1 MQRSVVIIQ
10 CVRLPLHAAPIS
22 MCLAR
27 EHEWEGFKAGGYIL
41 TLGGGKKSKIW
52 KQGREIK
59 RKKRKRKGKK
69 EKRKRKG
76 KKRKKGEKK
85 KKKGKKEKKEK
96 EEREKKLVVSL
107 VKN

>member
-52 KQGREIK
+52 KQGRESTQFSNLETLSFK
-59 RKKRKRKGKK
+59 N
-69 EKRKRKG
+69 
-76 KKRKKGEKK
+76 
-85 KKKGKKEKKEK
+85 
-96 EEREKKLVVSL
+96 SL
-107 VKN
+107 NFLIWKHFILRIHSIF

>member
-59 RKKRKRKGKK
+59 RKKRKK
-69 EKRKRKG
+69 EKE
-76 KKRKKGEKK
+76 GEKK
-85 KKKGKKEKKEK
+85 KKRGKKEKKGKKGKGRKGK
-96 EEREKKLVVSL
+96 ETGCFPS
-107 VKN
+107 

>member
-59 RKKRKRKGKK
+59 RKKWKREK
-69 EKRKRKG
+69 E
-76 KKRKKGEKK
+76 
-85 KKKGKKEKKEK
+85 GKKEKKGGKGKNGKGRKGK
-96 EEREKKLVVSL
+96 ETGCFPS
-107 VKN
+107 